1 MIGPAGVVAPHGDW
15 LVCSQQSE
23 DQEGHHGVIG
33 QVPGSD
39 KGKTVRSDDIVFDQR
54 GEKQKYF
61 GRNPAS
67 AATSNGRIC
76 DGL

>member
-1 MIGPAGVVAPHGDW
+1 MIGPAGVVAPNRDW
-15 LVCSQQSE
+15 LVCYQHSE
-23 DQEGHHGVIG
+23 NHDGVIG

-39 KGKTVRSDDIVFDQR
+39 KGKTGRSDDTVFDQS

-67 AATSNGRIC
+67 AVTSNGWIC
-76 DGL
+76 NRL